1 MRFMLD
7 TSLCIDYLRGNSDVR
22 AWVHTLSVSSV
33 VTSAIAVNELEV
45 GMFLTGNQPPARR
58 DLNSFLRRCR
68 PLPFDRA
75 AAKEGGRIV
84 AALGIKNNPTGYR
97 DAMIAG
103 HAVSLGLTVATRNAA
118 DFFKAPG
125 VKVHSFA

>member
-1 MRFMLD
+1 MLSRLL
-7 TSLCIDYLRGNSDVR
+7 TVLRIRSLDNSLAVIF
-22 AWVHTLSVSSV
+22 
-33 VTSAIAVNELEV
+33 AIAVNELEV
-45 GMFLTGNQPPARR
+45 GLFLTGNHAGARR

-75 AAKEGGRIV
+75 VAKEGGRIV
-84 AALGIKNNPTGYR
+84 AALGTKNNPTGYR

-125 VKVHSFA
+125 VKVHPFA